1 MVPNGWREYKLSD
14 LCVKIAVGLA
24 ISVTPYMRK
33 IGTKL
38 IRNQNIKRNF
48 FNTNSVV
55 YIDKE
60 FADKNRSKKVYAGD
74 IVAVRTGS
82 NIGEACVVPKEFDG
96 ALTFTTLI
104 ARPDRSKLS
113 SEFLGLHINSERGI
127 SEVHRLMAGGGKPN
141 LNSGEL
147 KNYKLLTPPIEEQRK
162 IANILGAWDKAIS
175 VTERLI
181 DNSKQQKK
189 ALMQQLLTGKKRLL
203 DDSGKPFEGEWE
215 QVTIGST
222 STCFSGG
229 TPSRSKEEYYG
240 GDIPW
245 ITSGKLNDRFV
256 SSVNEYISELGLKN
270 SSAKVVKNGS
280 LLIAMYGATAG
291 KVAINKLNGATVNQ
305 AVLALE
311 PNKHCNNYFL
321 FYLYEVEMVKALKLV
336 QGGQPN
342 LSAAIIKGIKIKIPS
357 LTEQRKI
364 AVILTNADKEVEFLE
379 QQCAHLKQEKKALMQ
394 QLLTGKRRVK
404 VDYTEAA

>member
-1 MVPNGWREYKLSD
+1 MFKAWSKVLLEDILDPS
-14 LCVKIAVGLA
+14 
-24 ISVTPYMRK
+24 RK
-33 IGTKL
+33 ITYGILKPDNPCDFPKLMIRTKDYTYGWITHNDVMKVSTAL
-38 IRNQNIKRNF
+38 DAEYQ
-48 FNTNSVV
+48 
-55 YIDKE
+55 
-60 FADKNRSKKVYAGD
+60 RSRVKTGD
-74 IVAVRTGS
+74 IVLTVVGNNVGISA
-82 NIGEACVVPKEFDG
+82 VVPKQFDG
-96 ALTFTTLI
+96 ANI
-104 ARPDRSKLS
+104 SRAVARLAFQDSQS
-113 SEFLGLHINSERGI
+113 SEFHSQLLKSDWFNNFVYSQQTGGAQPVINLS
-127 SEVHRLMAGGGKPN
+127 V
-141 LNSGEL
+141 L
-147 KNYKLLTPPIEEQRK
+147 KKLKFPCPPLPEQRK
-162 IANILGAWDKAIS
+162 IANILGTWDKAINT
-175 VTERLI
+175 TERLI

-189 ALMQQLLTGKKRLL
+189 ALMQQLLIGKKRLL

-215 QVTIGST
+215 EVTIGST
-222 STCFSGG
+222 SKCFSGG

-256 SSVNEYISELGLKN
+256 TSVKEYISELGLKN

-291 KVAINKLNGATVNQ
+291 KVAVNKLNGATVNQ

-311 PNKHCNNYFL
+311 PNKHCHNLFL
-321 FYLYEVEMVKALKLV
+321 FYLFEAEMVKALKLV

-342 LSAAIIKGIKIKIPS
+342 LSAAIIKGIKIKLPS

-364 AVILTNADKEVEFLE
+364 AVILTNAEKEVELFE

-404 VDYTEAA
+404 VDNTEAA